1 MANQGINYGYRN
13 FANIRSGLVDM
24 ARQYYPDIFN
34 DFNDASVGMM
44 LLELNA
50 AVGDMLSFNTDRM
63 FQETQID
70 YAQERKSVLSMAR
83 TFGLKIPGKRPSVS
97 IVDYSITV
105 PVLGDTFNI
114 SYCPLILAGSQVSGA
129 GKVFE
134 NLYDVDFSSPFNI
147 GGIPNRLIIPN
158 FNSNGTL
165 INYTL
170 TKREIVT
177 NGFTRI
183 FKKVINTSDVR
194 PFLEVVLPEDNVLSV
209 DSIIALQGTN
219 FNSVPTSSQFTNQ
232 SLKFYEVD
240 ALAENKV
247 FVEDF
252 NRITDN
258 AGVKPGKWITIDKKF
273 ITEYTDLGFFKIIF
287 GAGSKDTSSLCDF
300 DSNTPLVNQIG
311 DFINNNSLGQVPT
324 ANTTMFIKYRVGGG
338 ADTNLGPNIIKN
350 LGILNFSIN
359 GSDQNI
365 NNAVK
370 NSLTVNNAFPAL
382 GGRNTPSVDEI
393 RYMTKYNFASQ
404 NRAVT
409 IKDYQAMIQKMPG
422 QFGSP
427 FRMGVMEEQNKIKI
441 YTIGLDENNKLSNNS
456 TSALRENIA
465 TYLSNYRMI
474 NDYVQVTNGKVINLS
489 FEIDLYVDKKQP
501 QAQIISEVINNV
513 KTYMDVN
520 KYDMGDNIY
529 LSPLIET
536 INNVGGVLNVIDV
549 RVYNKV
555 GEGKYSL
562 NEISQPYLDV
572 ETRQIDIVD
581 DYTLFG
587 EPNSMFEIKFPTQNI
602 MVRVK

>member
-13 FANIRSGLVDM
+13 FADIRAALVDM
-24 ARQYYPDIFN
+24 SRQYYPDIFN

-70 YAQERKSVLSMAR
+70 YAQQTKSVLSMAR
-83 TFGLKIPGKRPSVS
+83 TFGLKIPGNRPSVT
-97 IVDYSITV
+97 IVDFSVTV
-105 PVLGDTFNI
+105 PVIGDTFDI
-114 SYCPLILAGSQVSGA
+114 SYCPIIQAGSQVTGA
-129 GKVFE
+129 GKIFE
-134 NLYDVDFSSPFNI
+134 NLYDIDFSNPFNSN
-147 GGIPNRLIIPN
+147 GIPNRLVIPN

-165 INYTL
+165 TNYTL

-183 FKKVINTSDVR
+183 FKRVINISDVR
-194 PFLEVVLPEDNVLSV
+194 PFLEVILPEDNVLSI
-209 DSIIALQGTN
+209 DSIITLEGTN
-219 FNSVPTSSQFTNQ
+219 FNSVPTLNQFSNQ
-232 SLKFYEVD
+232 GLKWYEVD

-247 FVEDF
+247 FVEDL
-252 NRITDN
+252 NRITDD
-258 AGVKPGKWITIDKKF
+258 ASVKPGKWITVDKKF
-273 ITEYTDLGFFKIIF
+273 ITEYTDLGFLKIIF
-287 GAGSKDTSSLCDF
+287 GSGTKDTSSLCDF
-300 DSNTPLVNQIG
+300 DSNIPLVNQIG
-311 DFINNNSLGQVPT
+311 DFINNNSLGQTPT

-338 ADTNLGPNIIKN
+338 GDTNVGPNVLKN
-350 LGILNFSIN
+350 VGLLNFSIN
-359 GSDQNI
+359 GINQNI

-370 NSLTVNNAFPAL
+370 NSLTVNNSFPAL

-393 RYMTKYNFASQ
+393 RYMVKYNFASQ

-409 IKDYQAMIQKMPG
+409 IKDYQAVISKMSG
-422 QFGSP
+422 QFGTP
-427 FRMGVMEEQNKIKI
+427 FRMGIMEEQNKIKI
-441 YTIGLDENNKLSNNS
+441 YVIGLDQNSKLSNNS
-456 TSALRENIA
+456 TSALRENISA
-465 TYLSNYRMI
+465 YLSDYRMI

-489 FEIDLYVDKKQP
+489 FEVDLYIDKKQP
-501 QAQIISEVINNV
+501 QAQIIAEVINNV
-513 KTYMDVN
+513 KTYMDIN

-562 NEISQPYLDV
+562 NEISQPYLDTD
-572 ETRQIDIVD
+572 TRQIDVSE

-587 EPNSMFEIKFPTQNI
+587 EPTSMFEVKYPTQDI
-602 MVRVK
+602 LIRVK

>member
-70 YAQERKSVLSMAR
+70 YAQEKKSVLSMAR
-83 TFGLKIPGKRPSVS
+83 TFGLKIPGKRPSVT
-97 IVDYSITV
+97 IVDFSVTI
-105 PVLGDTFNI
+105 PVLGDSFDI

-134 NLYDVDFSSPFNI
+134 NLYDIDFANPFNLS
-147 GGIPNRLIIPN
+147 GIPNRIIIPN

-165 INYTL
+165 INYTI
-170 TKREIVT
+170 TKRELVT
-177 NGFTRI
+177 NGFSRV
-183 FKKVINTSDVR
+183 FKRVINISDVR
-194 PFLEVVLPEDNVLSV
+194 PFLEVVLPEDNVLSI
-209 DSIIALQGTN
+209 DSVITLEGTN
-219 FNSVPTSSQFTNQ
+219 FNSTPSITQFSNQ
-232 SLKFYEVD
+232 SLKWYEVD

-258 AGVKPGKWITIDKKF
+258 AGVKPGKWINVDKKF
-273 ITEYTDLGFFKIIF
+273 ITEYTDLGFLKLIF
-287 GAGSKDTSSLCDF
+287 GAGSKDTSSLSDF

-311 DFINNNSLGQVPT
+311 NFINNNSLGQIPT

-338 ADTNLGPNIIKN
+338 ADTNVGPNVIRTVG
-350 LGILNFSIN
+350 LLNFSIN
-359 GSDQNI
+359 GNNQDI

-382 GGRNTPSVDEI
+382 GGRNTPSVDEV

-409 IKDYQAMIQKMPG
+409 IKDYQAIIQKMPG

-427 FRMGVMEEQNKIKI
+427 FRMGIMEEQNKIKI

-456 TSALRENIA
+456 TSALRENIS

-474 NDYVQVTNGKVINLS
+474 NDYVQVANGKVINLS
-489 FEIDLYVDKKQP
+489 FEVDLYIDKKQP
-501 QAQIISEVINNV
+501 QAQIISEVINNI

-520 KYDMGDNIY
+520 KYDMGDNVY

-562 NEISQPYLDV
+562 NEISQPYLDAN
-572 ETRQIDIVD
+572 TRQIDISGD
-581 DYTLFG
+581 ATLFG
-587 EPNSMFEIKFPTQNI
+587 EPVAMFEIKYPTQDI

>member
-13 FANIRSGLVDM
+13 FADIRAGLVDM
-24 ARQYYPDIFN
+24 VRQYYPDTFN

-83 TFGLKIPGKRPSVS
+83 TFGLKIPSNRPSVT
-97 IVDYSITV
+97 IVDFSVTV
-105 PVLGDTFNI
+105 PVLGDTFDI
-114 SYCPLILAGSQVSGA
+114 SYAPIIQAGSQVTGA
-129 GKVFE
+129 GKIFE
-134 NLYDVDFSSPFNI
+134 NLYDIDFSNPFNSS
-147 GGIPNRLIIPN
+147 GIPNRIIIPN

-177 NGFTRI
+177 NGFSRI
-183 FKKVINTSDVR
+183 FKRVINISDVR
-194 PFLEVVLPEDNVLSV
+194 PFLEVVLPEDNVLSI
-209 DSIIALQGTN
+209 DSIITLQGTN
-219 FNSVPTSSQFTNQ
+219 FNTVPTLAQFNDQ
-232 SLKFYEVD
+232 SLKWYEVD

-247 FVEDF
+247 FVEDL
-252 NRITDN
+252 NKISDN
-258 AGVKPGKWITIDKKF
+258 AGVKPGKWITVDKKF
-273 ITEYTDLGFFKIIF
+273 ITEYTDLGFLKIIF
-287 GAGSKDTSSLCDF
+287 GAGTKDTSSLCDF
-300 DSNTPLVNQIG
+300 DSNIPLVNQIG
-311 DFINNNSLGQVPT
+311 DFINNNSLGQTPT

-338 ADTNLGPNIIKN
+338 ADTNVGPNVLTN
-350 LGILNFSIN
+350 VGLLNFSIN
-359 GSDQNI
+359 GTNQAI

-370 NSLTVNNAFPAL
+370 NSLTVNNLFPAL
-382 GGRNTPSVDEI
+382 GGRNAPSVDEI

-409 IKDYQAMIQKMPG
+409 IKDYQAIISKMPG

-427 FRMGVMEEQNKIKI
+427 FRMGIMEEQNKIKI
-441 YTIGLDENNKLSNNS
+441 YTIGLDQNSKLSNNS
-456 TSALRENIA
+456 TSALRENMA
-465 TYLSNYRMI
+465 TYLSDFRMI
-474 NDYVQVTNGKVINLS
+474 NDYVQVADGKIINLG
-489 FEIDLYVDKKQP
+489 FEIDLYIDKKQP
-501 QAQIISEVINNV
+501 QAQIIAEVINNV
-513 KTYMDVN
+513 KTYVDVN
-520 KYDMGDNIY
+520 KFDMGDNVY

-572 ETRQIDIVD
+572 VTRQIDISE

-587 EPNSMFEIKFPTQNI
+587 EPTSMFEIKFPTQDI
-602 MVRVK
+602 LVRVK